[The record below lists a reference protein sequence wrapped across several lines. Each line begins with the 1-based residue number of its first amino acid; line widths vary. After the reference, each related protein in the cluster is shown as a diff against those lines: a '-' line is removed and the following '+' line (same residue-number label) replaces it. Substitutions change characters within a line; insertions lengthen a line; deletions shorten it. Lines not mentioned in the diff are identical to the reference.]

1 MADSWPQKGKLE
13 LKNFSLIYK
22 KDNPPALDNLELKI
36 ENGQKVGIC
45 GRTGSGKSSL
55 ALSLFRLF
63 EPEEKSQYILDGVD
77 CMRIDLE
84 RLRKTLTIIPQVKYI
99 FNAFNFR
106 EFIRQLIAD
115 HGIYSLRYNILY
127 QYF

>member
-1 MADSWPQKGKLE
+1 MSGNNYSSHKSFSVLADSWPQKGKLE

-84 RLRKTLTIIPQVKYI
+84 RLRKTLTIIPQVNNI
-99 FNAFNFR
+99 F
-106 EFIRQLIAD
+106 Q
-115 HGIYSLRYNILY
+115 RY
-127 QYF
+127 

>member
-1 MADSWPQKGKLE
+1 LADSWPQKGKLE

-84 RLRKTLTIIPQVKYI
+84 RLRKTLTIIPQVKILSANKQASNVHLGTNII
-99 FNAFNFR
+99 FVNT
-106 EFIRQLIAD
+106 
-115 HGIYSLRYNILY
+115 SS
-127 QYF
+127 

>member
-1 MADSWPQKGKLE
+1 MADSWPQKGTLE

-22 KDNPPALDNLELKI
+22 KDNPPALDNLALKI

-84 RLRKTLTIIPQVKYI
+84 RLRKTLTIIPQVRSLTNKHESSMHSGTNII
-99 FNAFNFR
+99 FFNT
-106 EFIRQLIAD
+106 
-115 HGIYSLRYNILY
+115 SS
-127 QYF
+127 